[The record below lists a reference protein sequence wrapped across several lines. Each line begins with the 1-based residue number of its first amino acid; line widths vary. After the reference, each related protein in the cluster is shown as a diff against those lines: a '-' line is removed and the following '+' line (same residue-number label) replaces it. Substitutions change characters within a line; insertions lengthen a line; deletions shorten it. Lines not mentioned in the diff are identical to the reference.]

1 MESNTS
7 ALALKRTSVVGDS
20 AVHREA
26 MEGANR
32 EGHEGEPRSEA
43 YSKGGRAHHK
53 VVRGAVVG
61 QCETGVLSVRTS
73 GLPHPLQV

>member
-26 MEGANR
+26 MEEANR
-32 EGHEGEPRSEA
+32 EGHEGSLAAR
-43 YSKGGRAHHK
+43 RI
-53 VVRGAVVG
+53 
-61 QCETGVLSVRTS
+61 LSVDEHTTRWCVE
-73 GLPHPLQV
+73 P

>member
-26 MEGANR
+26 TEGPNR
-32 EGHEGEPRSEA
+32 EGHEGSLAAR
-43 YSKGGRAHHK
+43 RI
-53 VVRGAVVG
+53 
-61 QCETGVLSVRTS
+61 LSVDEHTTRWCVE
-73 GLPHPLQV
+73 P